1 MKSLGIN
8 HITTGVRKPKLPYSP
23 AVQAGPFVFV
33 SGQAS
38 VDPSG
43 EIVHDTFEGEMRR
56 TMENLC
62 GILSAAGLGL
72 KDVVNVRAYV
82 ADQKDLGEYNRLY
95 REYFREPFPSRTTLV
110 NCLGTVVKFEIDVV
124 AYSSGVKKR

>member
-1 MKSLGIN
+1 MKSLGIH

-56 TMENLC
+56 TMENLR

>member
-1 MKSLGIN
+1 MKSLGIH

-56 TMENLC
+56 TMENLR
-62 GILSAAGLGL
+62 GILSAARLGL

-124 AYSSGVKKR
+124 AYSSVVKKR